1 MSLLRH
7 FRDIFP
13 YMLHQSLIPNFSPGG
28 GQRRGSSFAVCP
40 ATPCLVL
47 LLCHK
52 TAKADT
58 KDPFLH
64 FHLFICCE
72 RVDGRTVV
80 GRQRRS
86 RYGR

>member
-13 YMLHQSLIPNFSPGG
+13 YRLHQSLIPNVRPGG
-28 GQRRGSSFAVCP
+28 GHRRGSSFAVCP

-72 RVDGRTVV
+72 RVVGRTVV